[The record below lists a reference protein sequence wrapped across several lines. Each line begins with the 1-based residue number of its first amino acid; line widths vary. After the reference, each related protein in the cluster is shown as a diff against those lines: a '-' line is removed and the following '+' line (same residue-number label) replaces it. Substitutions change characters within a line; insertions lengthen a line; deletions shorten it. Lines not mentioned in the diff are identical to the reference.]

1 MVMGEM
7 VCSDGYFIRPLV
19 VMMMMMMMASSGKG
33 GFSG

>member
-19 VMMMMMMMASSGKG
+19 MMMMMASSGKG